1 MPQASSFTQTTR
13 HITSSAPARSIATV
27 PLGGNGEPTSLAPL
41 CEMSTTSG
49 NWYALMVTTD
59 AGIDTGVRGA
69 RSCDRFQLGGIAL
82 GTIVIIAGY
91 HLAKAIAPPEVE
103 GTMMAVG
110 STGAHEADHAA
121 PHLHKPEE

>member
-1 MPQASSFTQTTR
+1 MRGPTYLCHYACLVDTNTR
-13 HITSSAPARSIATV
+13 VRAQTSSLDGFFKI
-27 PLGGNGEPTSLAPL
+27 
-41 CEMSTTSG
+41 
-49 NWYALMVTTD
+49 TD
-59 AGIDTGVRGA
+59 N
-69 RSCDRFQLGGIAL
+69 FQLGGIAL

-91 HLAKAIAPPEVE
+91 HLAKAIAPPGVE